1 LKSKTVN
8 IVFLIIAIGL
18 VAGDIFLGLPVF
30 VYVILIV
37 VFVSI
42 QAYGSIV
49 LSANFFTPVV
59 VKGSSLNAIAVTFDD
74 GPVPGK
80 TEKILD
86 ILKQYE
92 VKGAFFCIGKNA
104 AENPE
109 VVKRIHD
116 DGHILGNHSF
126 FHGKFFDLQTSDSIL
141 EELTNTDEVFDK
153 IIGQKPKFFRPP
165 YGVTN
170 PMVANAIRKGKYIT
184 VGWTLRSFDTVTN
197 DGNKLLDKLKKEKIE
212 GGDIVL
218 FHDYSESMISVLP
231 EFIKHVR
238 SRGFHL
244 VSLDK
249 LLNEKAYV

>member
-18 VAGDIFLGLPVF
+18 IAVDFFLVLPVF
-30 VYVILIV
+30 IYVILIV

-49 LSANFFTPVV
+49 LSANFFIPAV
-59 VKGSSLNAIAVTFDD
+59 VKGYQTNAIALTFDD

-80 TEKILD
+80 TERILD

-104 AENPE
+104 AENSA

-116 DGHILGNHSF
+116 EGHILGNHSF

-141 EELTNTDEVFDK
+141 EELKNTDEVFTT
-153 IIGQKPKFFRPP
+153 IIGQRPKFFRPP

-184 VGWTLRSFDTVTN
+184 VGWTLRSFDTVTK
-197 DGNKLLDKLKKEKIE
+197 DGNKLLDKLMKEKIQ

-218 FHDYSESMISVLP
+218 FHDYSESMISILP
-231 EFIKHVR
+231 EFIKHIR
-238 SRGFHL
+238 SRGFQL
-244 VSLDK
+244 VSLDI

>member
-1 LKSKTVN
+1 V
-8 IVFLIIAIGL
+8 VIAIGL
-18 VAGDIFLGLPVF
+18 FATDVFLDVPVF

-42 QAYGSIV
+42 QAYGSTV
-49 LSANFFTPVV
+49 LSANFFIPAV
-59 VKGSSLNAIAVTFDD
+59 VKGSALNTIALTFDD

-86 ILKQYE
+86 ILKQHE

-104 AENPE
+104 AENTA

-116 DGHILGNHSF
+116 EGHILGNHSF
-126 FHGKFFDLQTSDSIL
+126 FHGRFFDLQTSDSIL
-141 EELTNTDEVFDK
+141 VELKNTDEVFRT

-170 PMVANAIRKGKYIT
+170 PMVAGAIRKGKYIT
-184 VGWTLRSFDTVTN
+184 VGWTLRSFDTVTK
-197 DGNKLLDKLKKEKIE
+197 DGNKLLDKLMKGKIE

-218 FHDYSESMISVLP
+218 FHDYSESMISILP
-231 EFIKHVR
+231 EFIKQIR
-238 SRGFHL
+238 SRGLDL
-244 VSLDK
+244 VSLDT